1 MAVIDVTVAG
11 LALDEQNKA
20 PVVVLKDASGEKVL
34 PIVIGIMEASA
45 IAAQLEGVQF
55 PRPMTHDLM
64 GRIIE
69 ELGGKLVEVEVCD
82 LVDDTFMALLHIEV
96 GEKRVSIDAR
106 PSDSIALALRCKAKI
121 TVNERV
127 FEKAV
132 PGAEAPKEDDKMW
145 QDVLENMNEDDFGK
159 YKM

>member
-1 MAVIDVTVAG
+1 
-11 LALDEQNKA
+11 
-20 PVVVLKDASGEKVL
+20 
-34 PIVIGIMEASA
+34 
-45 IAAQLEGVQF
+45 
-55 PRPMTHDLM
+55 
-64 GRIIE
+64 
-69 ELGGKLVEVEVCD
+69 
-82 LVDDTFMALLHIEV
+82 
-96 GEKRVSIDAR
+96 
-106 PSDSIALALRCKAKI
+106 LRCKAKI